1 MLLCL
6 LTYGGLCNRMRTMA
20 GVLDLARKTGQRP
33 VFIWVTAPDL
43 NASFHSLFDR
53 FPARVIDLQGRRRVA
68 RCIDFLERHWPGV
81 VIGDAWA
88 NTYGKKHIGESL
100 PMLCSQRHLLVHTC
114 ENITLSADFSMFH
127 PKQTPSLDVS
137 GCIGV
142 HIRRSDHSL
151 SWQYSPTEAF
161 ERRMRNAVERN
172 PQARF
177 FLATDNPSDESA
189 LTRSLPGRILVRP
202 KRSLDRNDPQAIA
215 DALADLWLLSRC
227 DRIIGS
233 YQSSFTDTAA
243 AIGGVELEVV
253 KVLPDEGRTTS
264 SDDSRP
270 SLDAQ

>member
-43 NASFHSLFDR
+43 NASFRSLFDG
-53 FPARVIDLQGRRRVA
+53 FPARVVDLQGRRRVA
-68 RCIDFLERHWPGV
+68 RGIDFFERHWPGLI
-81 VIGDAWA
+81 IGDVWA
-88 NTYGKKHIGESL
+88 NTYGKKHIGDSL
-100 PMLCSQRHLLVHTC
+100 SMLRSQRHLLVHTC
-114 ENITLSADFSMFH
+114 ENITLSPDFSMFH
-127 PKQTPSLDVS
+127 PKQIPSLDVS

-161 ERRMRNAVERN
+161 EQRMRKAVEQN
-172 PQARF
+172 PQTRF

-202 KRSLDRNDPQAIA
+202 KHSLDRNNPQAIA

-253 KVLPDEGRTTS
+253 KVLPEDDGKP
-264 SDDSRP
+264 SDNHSL